1 MRRLCCLFSL
11 SLVLIA
17 VPLRAGSVEEEV
29 RIADTARVLSTLRS
43 DTDRLSRLLSDGL
56 TYGHADGRV
65 QTKEVFLAAVRT
77 NRIKYEAY
85 DYLEKN
91 ITRVSDDLAIMT
103 GRVHLKASA
112 GKEHV
117 EFALRFLSVWRRED
131 GVWRLFAYQS
141 TRLSDPVVVPPG
153 K

>member
-11 SLVLIA
+11 LVLIA
-17 VPLRAGSVEEEV
+17 APLRAQSVEEEV
-29 RIADTARVLSTLRS
+29 RAADTARVLSTLRS
-43 DTDRLSRLLSDGL
+43 DTVRLSRLLSDGL

-77 NRIKYEAY
+77 NRVKYEAY

-112 GKEHV
+112 GTEHV

-141 TRLSDPVVVPPG
+141 TRLFDPVVVPPT

>member
-11 SLVLIA
+11 LALIA
-17 VPLRAGSVEEEV
+17 APLRAQSVEEEV
-29 RIADTARVLSTLRS
+29 RAADTARVLSTLRS
-43 DTDRLSRLLSDGL
+43 DTVRLSRLLSDGL

-77 NRIKYEAY
+77 NRVKYEAY

-91 ITRVSDDLAIMT
+91 ITRVSDDFAIMT

-112 GKEHV
+112 GTEHV

-131 GVWRLFAYQS
+131 GIWRLFAYQS
-141 TRLSDPVVVPPG
+141 TKLSDPVVVVPA

>member
-11 SLVLIA
+11 LVLIA
-17 VPLRAGSVEEEV
+17 APLRAQSVEEEV
-29 RIADTARVLSTLRS
+29 RAADTARVLSTLRS
-43 DTDRLSRLLSDGL
+43 DTVRLSRLLSDGL

-77 NRIKYEAY
+77 NRVKYEAY

-112 GKEHV
+112 GTEHV
-117 EFALRFLSVWRRED
+117 EFALRFLSAWRRED
-131 GVWRLFAYQS
+131 GI
-141 TRLSDPVVVPPG
+141 
-153 K
+153 

>member
-11 SLVLIA
+11 LVLIA
-17 VPLRAGSVEEEV
+17 APLRAQSVEEEV
-29 RIADTARVLSTLRS
+29 RAADTARVLSTLRS
-43 DTDRLSRLLSDGL
+43 DTVRLSRLLSDGL

-77 NRIKYEAY
+77 NRVKYEAY

-91 ITRVSDDLAIMT
+91 ITRVSDDFAIMT

-112 GKEHV
+112 GTEHV

-131 GVWRLFAYQS
+131 GIWRLFAYQS
-141 TRLSDPVVVPPG
+141 TKLSDPVVVVPA